1 MKQRYALYE
10 AVFWLLC
17 VATLALGIIMIFC
30 AFNIIW
36 AALMALCALGAAR
49 LYSKDE
55 GESVEERVRTEYQ
68 DLFEELKKEYLQG
81 YLSKDVIKI
90 MVENMVNEFDSDK
103 YRMVKVRVIKQLEED
118 TFRVS

>member
-30 AFNIIW
+30 AFNIIL
-36 AALMALCALGAAR
+36 AALMALCALGATR

-55 GESVEERVRTEYQ
+55 GESIEECVRAEYQ
-68 DLFEELKKEYLQG
+68 ELFEELKKEYSQG

-103 YRMVKVRVIKQLEED
+103 YRVVKVRVIKQLEED

>member
-55 GESVEERVRTEYQ
+55 GESIEECVRAEYQ
-68 DLFEELKKEYLQG
+68 ELFEELKKEYSQG

-103 YRMVKVRVIKQLEED
+103 YRVVKVRVIKQLEED